1 MVLVR
6 SVGADWLVRF
16 GVWVGPVAEV
26 VLQSIAAN
34 IGGRQRQRS
43 TRLEQLVD

>member
-1 MVLVR
+1 VLVR

-26 VLQSIAAN
+26 ALHSVAAN
-34 IGGRQRQRS
+34 VGEQQRQRS
-43 TRLEQLVD
+43 TRLKQLAD